1 MGHSSSGKGR
11 GENVAE
17 AFQLLQEIVGDWS
30 VQQLVFRAPNTEP
43 VVNTGRTMCRSAIG
57 GLAIVAINEI
67 PSGDS
72 TVALITFNPRDERYE
87 VAFVDTLSEVG
98 FTPMTSQLLMIR
110 SSEEIRS
117 QFGKT

>member
-17 AFQLLQEIVGDWS
+17 AFQLLQEIVGDWF
-30 VQQLVFRAPNTEP
+30 VDALVFRAPNTEP
-43 VVNTGRTMCRSAIG
+43 VASTGRTMCRSAIG

-72 TVALITFNPRDERYE
+72 TVALITFNPGDERYK
-87 VAFVDTLSEVG
+87 VAFVDTRSEAG
-98 FTPMTSQLLMIR
+98 FALMTSQLLMIQ
-110 SSEEIRS
+110 SSEEIRA
-117 QFGKT
+117 Q